1 MEEGYWYM
9 MHFILSMNQS
19 TDAAI
24 RVYTFSVW
32 DKLSKLLK

>member
-1 MEEGYWYM
+1 MKEGYWYM

-24 RVYTFSVW
+24 CVYTFSVW